1 MNEKITKKEFD
12 IEENI
17 QYLKGV
23 GPKKA
28 ELLNKLGIYRIKDL
42 LEYYPRNYE
51 DRTRLSN
58 IIEFIDV

>member
-42 LEYYPRNYE
+42 LEYYF
-51 DRTRLSN
+51 L
-58 IIEFIDV
+58 I